1 MTLYQILNQLEEF
14 FVSMRRLE
22 THIALDVKFPS
33 KWSMPKSTTQEFQ
46 IVPFEYKEEGWRG
59 MSFVCEF
66 TDNDIEKNLNIIK
79 KVIKLN
85 RERELKEKLFETV
98 VSELKKTFEKS
109 DLEKLQN
116 LSFTFNQPEDLNIEN
131 GLQGEIIGLA
141 E

>member
-14 FVSMRRLE
+14 FVSTRRLE
-22 THIALDVKFPS
+22 THISLDIKFPS
-33 KWSMPKSTTQEFQ
+33 NWSMPKSTTQEFQ

-66 TDNDIEKNLNIIK
+66 NDKEVERNLGMIT

-85 RERELKEKLFETV
+85 REREMKDKLFQTV

-116 LSFTFNQPEDLNIEN
+116 LSFVFNQPENLNVED
-131 GLQGEIIGLA
+131 GLQGETIGLA

>member
-14 FVSMRRLE
+14 FVSTRRLE
-22 THIALDVKFPS
+22 THISLDIKFPS
-33 KWSMPKSTTQEFQ
+33 NWSMPKSTTQEFQ

-66 TDNDIEKNLNIIK
+66 NEKEVERNLGMIT

-85 RERELKEKLFETV
+85 REREMKDKLFQTV

-116 LSFTFNQPEDLNIEN
+116 LSFVFNQPENLSVED
-131 GLQGEIIGLA
+131 GLQGETIGLA

>member
-22 THIALDVKFPS
+22 THISLDVKFPS
-33 KWSMPKSTTQEFQ
+33 NWSMPKSTTQEFQ

-66 TDNDIEKNLNIIK
+66 NDKEVEKNLGMIT

-85 RERELKEKLFETV
+85 REREQKEKLFQTV

-109 DLEKLQN
+109 ELEKLQN
-116 LSFTFNQPEDLNIEN
+116 LSFIFNQPENLNTEN
-131 GLQGEIIGLA
+131 GLQGETIGLA

>member
-14 FVSMRRLE
+14 FVSARKLD
-22 THIALDVKFPS
+22 THISLDIKFPS
-33 KWSMPKSTTQEFQ
+33 NWSMPKSTTQEFQ

-66 TDNDIEKNLNIIK
+66 NDKEVERNMGMIT

-85 RERELKEKLFETV
+85 REREMKDKLFQTV

-116 LSFTFNQPEDLNIEN
+116 LSFVFNQPENLNVED
-131 GLQGEIIGLA
+131 GLQGETIGLA

>member
-1 MTLYQILNQLEEF
+1 
-14 FVSMRRLE
+14 
-22 THIALDVKFPS
+22 
-33 KWSMPKSTTQEFQ
+33 MPKSTTQEFQ

>member
-14 FVSMRRLE
+14 FVSARKLD
-22 THIALDVKFPS
+22 THISLDIKFPS
-33 KWSMPKSTTQEFQ
+33 NWSMPKSTTQEFQ

-66 TDNDIEKNLNIIK
+66 NDKEVERNLGMIT

-85 RERELKEKLFETV
+85 REREMKDKLFQTV

-109 DLEKLQN
+109 DFEKLQN
-116 LSFTFNQPEDLNIEN
+116 LSFVFNQPENLKVED
-131 GLQGEIIGLA
+131 GLQGETIGLA

>member
-14 FVSMRRLE
+14 FVSTRRLE
-22 THIALDVKFPS
+22 THISLDIKFPS
-33 KWSMPKSTTQEFQ
+33 NWSMPKSTTQEFQ

-66 TDNDIEKNLNIIK
+66 NEKEVERNLGMIT

-85 RERELKEKLFETV
+85 REREMKDKLFQTV

-116 LSFTFNQPEDLNIEN
+116 LSFVFNQPENLNVED
-131 GLQGEIIGLA
+131 GLQGETIGLA

>member
-22 THIALDVKFPS
+22 THISLDVKFPS
-33 KWSMPKSTTQEFQ
+33 NWSMPKSTTQEFQ
-46 IVPFEYKEEGWRG
+46 IVPFEYKEEGRRG

-66 TDNDIEKNLNIIK
+66 NDKEVEKNLGMIT

-85 RERELKEKLFETV
+85 REREQKEKLFQTV

-116 LSFTFNQPEDLNIEN
+116 LSFIFNQPENLNTEN
-131 GLQGEIIGLA
+131 GLQGETIGLA

>member
-14 FVSMRRLE
+14 FVSARRLD
-22 THIALDVKFPS
+22 THISLDIKFPS
-33 KWSMPKSTTQEFQ
+33 NWSMPKSTTQEFQ

-66 TDNDIEKNLNIIK
+66 NDKEVERNMGMIT

-85 RERELKEKLFETV
+85 REREMKDKLFQTV

-116 LSFTFNQPEDLNIEN
+116 LSFVFNQPENLNVED
-131 GLQGEIIGLA
+131 GLQGETIGLA

>member
-22 THIALDVKFPS
+22 THISLDVKFPS
-33 KWSMPKSTTQEFQ
+33 NWSMPKSTTQEFQ

-66 TDNDIEKNLNIIK
+66 NDKEVEKNLGMIT

-85 RERELKEKLFETV
+85 REREQKEKLFQTV

-116 LSFTFNQPEDLNIEN
+116 LSFIFNQPENLNTEN
-131 GLQGEIIGLA
+131 GLQGETIGLA